1 MKESV
6 HQRGKVIYLFATL
19 VILLSAASASL
30 GFFSYFFFALFSAL
44 AATVIFRFCHFGAA
58 AVPPILAFLLMGG
71 LFGFSFEILLLSL
84 LPAAVG
90 FTLATGLR
98 RGEDRLSL
106 SIAAAAVS
114 LVIFALL
121 ALLALRGAAIAAG
134 ADDLFAFALSS
145 FDTLKEQII
154 ALQMESYEEVAK
166 LLAQNGVTYT
176 IPAESAVRALV
187 SQAISLLPAAIIL
200 LSLVVSIALIYALSA
215 LSRLLG
221 DRRLFDEKN
230 ALYTLDP
237 LAAGAYLSLFLVTLF
252 YTDFSSPFY
261 LVCINAAEVLEFLF
275 AFGAILGTKRLFAF
289 IRRMSYSKFDF
300 AVWVILLILCAL
312 FYFSTLFTL
321 LAVWQAL
328 HILISALRVR
338 KKKGDA

>member
-1 MKESV
+1 MKENAL
-6 HQRGKVIYLFATL
+6 QRGKAIYLFATL
-19 VILLSAASASL
+19 AILLSAASALL
-30 GFFSYFFFALFSAL
+30 GLFPYFFFALFSAL
-44 AATVIFRFCHFGAA
+44 ASTVIFRFYHFGAA

-90 FTLATGLR
+90 FALATGLR

-121 ALLALRGAAIAAG
+121 ALLALREAAIAAG

-145 FDTLKEQII
+145 LDALKEQII
-154 ALQMESYEEVAK
+154 ALQMESYAEVAK
-166 LLAQNGVTYT
+166 LLAENGVTYT
-176 IPAESAVRALV
+176 LPAESAVRALV
-187 SQAISLLPAAIIL
+187 SQAISLLPAVMIL
-200 LSLVVSIALIYALSA
+200 LSLILSIALTYALA
-215 LSRLLG
+215 GLSRLIG

-261 LVCINAAEVLEFLF
+261 LVCINTVEVLELLF
-275 AFGAILGTKRLFAF
+275 AFGALLQAKRLFAF

-300 AVWVILLILCAL
+300 TVWVILLVLCAL
-312 FYFSTLFTL
+312 SYFSTLFTL

-328 HILISALRVR
+328 HILISALRAR